1 MSGRGREEQDDLD
14 KVFKA
19 LGHIT
24 RRRILRLLAQNP
36 RYPYEISKMLG
47 LTSRVI
53 LKHLEALQQV
63 GFVVKEPGESTQG
76 PDRTYYRLNASFGL
90 STTILPNSFVIRLT
104 QQRQKHRIAI
114 PQGFIVPEVSQDVKA
129 VRVLLRELG
138 KINKR
143 LTLID
148 EERLRFASL
157 RGQIIHKIEDI
168 MTQCSWDPKSCQKVR
183 QLINPISDDEHSIE
197 NPLKEALEAFEKLLT
212 PVKKK
217 KKDADDIVR
226 IEFE

>member
-1 MSGRGREEQDDLD
+1 MRGQGREEQDDLD

-53 LKHLEALQQV
+53 LKHLEALQHV
-63 GFVVKEPGESTQG
+63 GFVIKERGESTQG

-90 STTILPNSFVIRLT
+90 STTILPNSFVIRVT
-104 QQRQKHRIAI
+104 QQGQKQRIAI

-129 VRVLLRELG
+129 VRILLKELG
-138 KINKR
+138 KINNR
-143 LTLID
+143 LVVLD
-148 EERLRFASL
+148 EERLRFANL

-168 MTQCSWDPKSCQKVR
+168 MTECAWDPSSCQRVR
-183 QLINPISDDEHSIE
+183 KLINPISGDEHSVE
-197 NPLKEALEAFEKLLT
+197 NPLAEALEAFEKHLT
-212 PVKKK
+212 SEKKK
-217 KKDADDIVR
+217 KKDVDEAVR
-226 IEFE
+226 IEFD